1 MSNFSE
7 SIFLIGRPFIIYQ
20 SYVKK
25 LVKNSFNALARVSQY
40 INLSKRKILMNTFF
54 DSQFKYGL
62 LIWMCHSRINNR
74 KIDRLLERY
83 LMIIYKDIQSWFKEL
98 LEKNSSIF
106 IHERNVQMLLLKV
119 TRPEITFHI
128 PIWTKFLKWGTNIPA
143 I

>member
-7 SIFLIGRPFIIYQ
+7 SIFLLGRPFIIYQ

-25 LVKNSFNALARVSQY
+25 LVKISFNALARVSQY
-40 INLSKRKILMNTFF
+40 INLSKKKILMNTFF
-54 DSQFKYGL
+54 DSQFKYGP
-62 LIWMCHSRINNR
+62 LIWMCHSRIDNS

-83 LMIIYKDIQSWFKEL
+83 LRIIYKDIQSWFKEL
-98 LEKNSSIF
+98 LEKNSPIF

-119 TRPEITFHI
+119 TRPEITFHM
-128 PIWTKFLKWGTNIPA
+128 PTWTKFLKWGTNIPA